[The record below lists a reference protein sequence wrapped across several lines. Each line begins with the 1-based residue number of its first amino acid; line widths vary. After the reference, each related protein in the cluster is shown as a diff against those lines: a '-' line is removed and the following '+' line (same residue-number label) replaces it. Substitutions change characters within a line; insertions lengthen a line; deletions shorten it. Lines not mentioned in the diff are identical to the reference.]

1 MTKRENPRRYIAA
14 ACFAG
19 LAVIS
24 AVSLIN
30 NIISGTPSA
39 SFVIFTALKIIGCA
53 LISVSMFASL
63 PVLTAVGGGLSLL
76 QPIFSTIGYIG
87 ILVRHYYYDSPFVF
101 LFFAFSAALTAVFFI
116 LIIIAGLNRK
126 SAKAL
131 GIAAASVY
139 GVNFVIKII
148 YNFVISAADGVTV
161 SISLT
166 FWLSYLFAILGA
178 VMLGL
183 ALYDMQAGSTAHD
196 SIKFIESYPP
206 ARLSD
211 AELFSGDSQLDRL
224 GKAKMQLDS
233 GAISEEEFIE
243 RKKNILG
250 L

>member
-14 ACFAG
+14 ACFAV
-19 LAVIS
+19 LAVIP

-30 NIISGTPSA
+30 NIISGTSSA
-39 SFVIFTALKIIGCA
+39 SFVIFTALRIIGCA

-87 ILVRHYYYDSPFVF
+87 ILVRHYYYDSPFFF

-139 GVNFVIKII
+139 GVNFVINII
-148 YNFVISAADGVTV
+148 YNFVRSAVDGVTV

-166 FWLSYLFAILGA
+166 FWLRYLFAILGA

-183 ALYDMQAGSTAHD
+183 ALYDMYTGSPAYA
-196 SIKFIESYPP
+196 SESKRPR
-206 ARLSD
+206 AQVSD
-211 AELFSGDSQLDRL
+211 AELFSGDSQLDWL
-224 GKAKMQLDS
+224 GQAKMQLDS
-233 GAISEEEFIE
+233 GAISEAEFIE